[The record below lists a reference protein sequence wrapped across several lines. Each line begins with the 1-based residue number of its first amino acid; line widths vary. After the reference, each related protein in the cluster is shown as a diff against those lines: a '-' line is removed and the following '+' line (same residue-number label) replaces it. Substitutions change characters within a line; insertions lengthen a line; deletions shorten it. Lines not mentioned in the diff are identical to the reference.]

1 MIAFFGTGLLGA
13 NFVRAARR
21 RGEVVNVWN
30 RTAEKARALQA
41 DGANAFAEPAEAA
54 HGAKR
59 IHVVLSDDAAVDEVL
74 ERARPGFS
82 PDVVIVDHTTTAP
95 TGTKARAAL
104 WAERGVAFL
113 HAPVFMTPQNA
124 LDATGMIVASG
135 DKARFDSLA
144 PVLEKM
150 TSKVMYVGPEP
161 ERAAGYKLLG
171 NLFIMT
177 LTAGMRDMLGL
188 AKAIGIAPK
197 DAAQIV
203 EWFSPGGLVGSRMK
217 RILDV
222 DYAKP
227 SWELAMAR
235 KDARLMNEEAER
247 GGVPLVMM
255 SALAAELDRWIQR
268 GHSKEDWMVFTKD
281 VAR

>member
-1 MIAFFGTGLLGA
+1 MIAFLGTGLLGG

-21 RGEVVNVWN
+21 RGEEVNVWN
-30 RTAEKARALQA
+30 RTAEKARALEA
-41 DGANAFAEPAEAA
+41 DGAKAFAEPAQAA
-54 HGAKR
+54 KGATR

-82 PDVVIVDHTTTAP
+82 ADVVIVDHTTTSP
-95 TGTKARAAL
+95 TGTKARAEL
-104 WAERGVAFL
+104 WARRGIAFL

-124 LDATGMIVASG
+124 LDATGMILGSG

-150 TSKVMYVGPEP
+150 TSKVIYVGPEP

-188 AKAIGIAPK
+188 AKAVGIAPNE
-197 DAAQIV
+197 AADVIN
-203 EWFSPGGLVGSRMK
+203 WFSPGGLVGARMK

-255 SALAAELDRWIQR
+255 SALAAELDQWILR
-268 GHSKEDWMVFTKD
+268 GHAKDDWMVFTKD